1 MSAHLGSQLK
11 SQQGPS
17 RNSRIILLFTG
28 IIFLWTLLIARA
40 GYLQLFPV
48 ERLRALQEKQFQTVI
63 TLQSRRG
70 AIVDKNGRELAL
82 SMTAFS
88 LYADPKLIENKKA
101 VAKKLAHELGV
112 SFESIFSKIKDG
124 KRRFVWIQRQ
134 MEPDRAD
141 RIRAMGVRGLS
152 FVDESRRVYPNET
165 LLSQTMGLIGSEG
178 QGLEG
183 LELFYDSRLRG
194 NTKKVSVRRDARGRP
209 LIADGMLFADNPD
222 GAELKLTVDGEIQH
236 MLEGELSR
244 AISEFDADQAFG
256 VILDAQTS
264 AVVAM
269 GSSPGFD
276 ANQGSK
282 VSAERR
288 RNRGVTDLFEPGS
301 TLKAIVVAAA
311 LHEKILAPNTKYNT
325 ENGTYRIADRVIR
338 EAEASHRWG
347 SLTVSEILAFSSNIG
362 TTKIAFDLGPQ
373 QLRQAFE
380 NFGFGSRSGID
391 LPGEAKGTLQPL
403 PWRPHLLSN
412 ISFGHGIAV
421 TPLQLTNAYAAIAN
435 GGTLNTPYIVQSIRD
450 PETGEMTEI
459 QPKPIR
465 RVLTSEEAAQMRL
478 MLTGVTA
485 PTGTGVN
492 AKVDGFLVAGK
503 TGTAQKAKPDGRG
516 YLDKAYI
523 SSFAGFIPA
532 NDPKF
537 VIFVAVDHP
546 KKNAYYGSQVAAPI
560 FSRLA
565 SYSARR
571 AGLQPTLLSE
581 KNLAPQRAIGPKPA
595 ERRLASTSTANEILS
610 LPAPQ
615 AVPVVPDL
623 MKLTLREVLQRVSG
637 QDLDLRI
644 RGQGVVS
651 QVEPPVGAAI
661 PADKKITVYL
671 R

>member
-1 MSAHLGSQLK
+1 LK
-11 SQQGPS
+11 
-17 RNSRIILLFTG
+17 SRIILLFAG
-28 IIFLWTLLIARA
+28 LIFLWALLIGRA

-48 ERLRALQEKQFQTVI
+48 ERLQALQEKQFQTVI

-70 AIVDKNGRELAL
+70 AIVDKNGRDLAL

-88 LYADPKLIENKKA
+88 LYADPKLIESKRTT
-101 VAKKLAHELGV
+101 AKKLSRELGI
-112 SFESIFSKIKDG
+112 SYQSIFSKIKDS

-134 MEPDRAD
+134 LEPEKAD
-141 RIRAMGVRGLS
+141 RIRAMNIRGLS
-152 FVDESRRVYPNET
+152 FVDEFRRVYPNET
-165 LLSQTMGLIGSEG
+165 LLSQAMGLVGSEG

-183 LELFYDSRLRG
+183 IELYYDAQLRG
-194 NTKKVSVRRDARGRP
+194 NKKKVSVRRDARGRP
-209 LIADGMLFADNPD
+209 LIVDGMMFADNPD

-236 MLEGELSR
+236 MLEGELNR
-244 AISEFDADQAFG
+244 AISDYDADQAFG
-256 VILDAQTS
+256 IILDAQTS
-264 AVVAM
+264 AIVAM

-276 ANQGSK
+276 ANQGSR
-282 VSAERR
+282 VPPERR
-288 RNRGVTDLFEPGS
+288 RNRGVTDSFEPGS
-301 TLKAIVVAAA
+301 TIKAVVIAAA
-311 LHEKILAPNTKYNT
+311 LHAKILAPNTKYNT
-325 ENGTYRIADRVIR
+325 ENGMYRIADRVIR
-338 EAEASHRWG
+338 EAETSHKWP

-362 TTKIAFDLGPQ
+362 TTKIAFDLGAEP
-373 QLRQAFE
+373 LRQAFE
-380 NFGFGSRSGID
+380 AFGFGSRLGVD

-412 ISFGHGIAV
+412 ISFGHGVAV
-421 TPLQLTNAYAAIAN
+421 TPLQMANAYAAIAN
-435 GGTLNTPYIVQSIRD
+435 GGILNTPYIVESVRD
-450 PETGEMTEI
+450 PENGEVTEVK
-459 QPKPIR
+459 PKPIR
-465 RVLTSEEAAQMRL
+465 RVLTPDEAAQMRL
-478 MLTGVTA
+478 MLTGATA

-503 TGTAQKAKPDGRG
+503 TGTAQKAKANGRG

-537 VIFVAVDHP
+537 VIFVVVDHP

-581 KNLAPQRAIGPKPA
+581 KNLAPQRMQGPQLA
-595 ERRLASTSTANEILS
+595 ERKLASTSTSNEILS
-610 LPAPQ
+610 LPALQ

-623 MKLTLREVLQRVSG
+623 MSLTLREVLQKVSG
-637 QDLDLRI
+637 QDMDIRI
-644 RGQGVVS
+644 RGQGTVS
-651 QVEPPVGAAI
+651 QVEPPVGSPI
-661 PADKKITVYL
+661 PADKRVTVFL